1 MIHSFR
7 GRGEAIDVRQTSGLL
22 LSIRARRLLI
32 LTAWL
37 SVSGLLTLAGG
48 CGGGSAKKAKESTA
62 VAEAQPAQEEE
73 KDAAAEAPPP
83 AAKKKKQ
90 AFVMIPPAKVEAPA
104 APSTDDITKWKAADL
119 DAAFARKDFR
129 FAPAVVFY
137 SVANRDD
144 AKRAEELEQLAQ
156 KVARMK
162 DDSAIPV
169 PFPPGAF
176 TASEKQS
183 AATLAQPG
191 AAAAKEEP
199 AAKGVRSRFGKN
211 RKKDKGQD

>member
-1 MIHSFR
+1 MRPILMR
-7 GRGEAIDVRQTSGLL
+7 PLPVKTSVF
-22 LSIRARRLLI
+22 I
-32 LTAWL
+32 
-37 SVSGLLTLAGG
+37 
-48 CGGGSAKKAKESTA
+48 
-62 VAEAQPAQEEE
+62 
-73 KDAAAEAPPP
+73 
-83 AAKKKKQ
+83 
-90 AFVMIPPAKVEAPA
+90 
-104 APSTDDITKWKAADL
+104 
-119 DAAFARKDFR
+119 
-129 FAPAVVFY
+129 PAVVVY
-137 SVANRDD
+137 SVANRED
-144 AKRAEELEQLAQ
+144 AKRAEELEELAQ

-176 TASEKQS
+176 TAAEKQS